1 MKTPSKELRLAAS
14 EVSSYR
20 ANRSYPQAPFPPEL
34 WRKLAQ
40 LAQLHGVEK
49 VAQVAQVA
57 VGTLRGHVSALPVAP
72 ASVDFVECFV
82 ADRQLLDVKI
92 GLESRS
98 GDRMSIEA
106 PGLGVAELGLLVRE
120 FLSR

>member
-1 MKTPSKELRLAAS
+1 MKSPSQELRLAAS

-20 ANRSYPQAPFPPEL
+20 STRTHSRAPFPPEL
-34 WRKLAQ
+34 WIKLAQ
-40 LAQLHGVEK
+40 LAHSHGVEHVAK
-49 VAQVAQVA
+49 VAKVD
-57 VGTLRGHVSALPVAP
+57 VGTLRGHVSTLAVPSAP
-72 ASVDFVECFV
+72 VDFVECFV
-82 ADRQLLDVKI
+82 AERQSLGIKI

-106 PGLGVAELGLLVRE
+106 PGLSVAELGLLVRE